1 MAGNVRKHAR
11 DLTPKDVQRLL
22 DHVASEGR
30 NQTRNRL
37 MVHLSAYS
45 GLRASEIA
53 NLRWRMVLDEEG
65 AVSDVLTLENSAAKK
80 LSGRLIPLKAEV
92 RDSLIDYLAEIGKID
107 PNGYILMSQQ
117 GGRLQPQSIINW
129 FRSVYSQIGLNGA
142 SSHSGRR
149 YFVTIAARKIFEAG
163 GSLRDVQD
171 LAGHRSIAT
180 TQLYIARNS
189 EAQRKVIDLI
199 M

>member
-22 DHVASEGR
+22 DHIASEGR

-37 MVHLSAYS
+37 MVLLSVYS

-53 NLRWRMVLDEEG
+53 NLRWRMVLDEGGE
-65 AVSDVLTLENSAAKK
+65 VSDVLRLENSAAKK

-92 RDSLIDYLAEIGKID
+92 RKTLMEYMAEIGTIE
-107 PNGYILMSQQ
+107 PNSSILLSQQ
-117 GGRLQPQSIINW
+117 SGRLKPQSIINW
-129 FRSVYSQIGLNGA
+129 FRSVYSQIGLEGA

-189 EAQRKVIDLI
+189 EAQRKVVDLI
-199 M
+199 

>member
-37 MVHLSAYS
+37 MVLLSVYS

-65 AVSDVLTLENSAAKK
+65 QVSDVLTLENSAAKK

-92 RDSLIDYLAEIGKID
+92 RHSLIDYLAEIGKID

-189 EAQRKVIDLI
+189 EAQRKVVELI
-199 M
+199 

>member
-37 MVHLSAYS
+37 MVLLSVYS

-53 NLRWRMVLDEEG
+53 NLRWRMVLDQEG

-92 RDSLIDYLAEIGKID
+92 GKTLMEYMAEIGTIE
-107 PNGYILMSQQ
+107 PNSYILLSQQ
-117 GGRLQPQSIINW
+117 SGRLKPQSIINW
-129 FRSVYSQIGLNGA
+129 FRAVYSKIGLEGA

-189 EAQRKVIDLI
+189 EAQRKVVDLI
-199 M
+199 

>member
-37 MVHLSAYS
+37 MVLLSVYS

-53 NLRWRMVLDEEG
+53 NLRWRMVLDQEG
-65 AVSDVLTLENSAAKK
+65 DVSDVLTLENSAAKK

-92 RDSLIDYLAEIGKID
+92 RHSLIDYLAEIGKID

-129 FRSVYSQIGLNGA
+129 FRSVYSQIGLEGA

-189 EAQRKVIDLI
+189 EAQRKVVDLI
-199 M
+199 

>member
-37 MVHLSAYS
+37 MVLLSVYS

-65 AVSDVLTLENSAAKK
+65 QVSDVLTLENSAAKK

-92 RDSLIDYLAEIGKID
+92 GKTIMEYMAEIGKID

-117 GGRLQPQSIINW
+117 SGRLKPQSIINW
-129 FRSVYSQIGLNGA
+129 FRSVYSQIGLEGA

-189 EAQRKVIDLI
+189 EAQRKVVDLI
-199 M
+199 

>member
-1 MAGNVRKHAR
+1 
-11 DLTPKDVQRLL
+11 
-22 DHVASEGR
+22 
-30 NQTRNRL
+30 
-37 MVHLSAYS
+37 
-45 GLRASEIA
+45 
-53 NLRWRMVLDEEG
+53 MVLNEEG
-65 AVSDVLTLENSAAKK
+65 DVSNVLTLENSAAKK

-92 RDSLIDYLAEIGKID
+92 GKTLMEYRAECGNTEPKS
-107 PNGYILMSQQ
+107 YILISQQ
-117 GGRLQPQSIINW
+117 GGQLKPQSIINW
-129 FRSVYSQIGLNGA
+129 FRSVYSQIGLEGA

-189 EAQRKVIDLI
+189 EAQRKVVELI
-199 M
+199 

>member
-11 DLTPKDVQRLL
+11 DLTPKDIQRLL

-30 NQTRNRL
+30 NQNRNRL
-37 MVHLSAYS
+37 MVLLSVYS

-80 LSGRLIPLKAEV
+80 LSGRLIPLKAEIGI
-92 RDSLIDYLAEIGKID
+92 SLMDYMAEIGNID
-107 PNGYILMSQQ
+107 LNGYILVSQQ

-189 EAQRKVIDLI
+189 EAQRKVVELI
-199 M
+199 

>member
-37 MVHLSAYS
+37 MVLLSVYS

-53 NLRWRMVLDEEG
+53 NLRWRMVLDQEG
-65 AVSDVLTLENSAAKK
+65 GVSDVLTLENSAAKK

-92 RDSLIDYLAEIGKID
+92 RKTLMEYRAECGNTEPKS
-107 PNGYILMSQQ
+107 YILSRQQ

-129 FRSVYSQIGLNGA
+129 FRSIYSQIGLEGA

-189 EAQRKVIDLI
+189 EAQRKVVDLI
-199 M
+199 

>member
-37 MVHLSAYS
+37 MVLLSVYS

-53 NLRWRMVLDEEG
+53 NLRWRMVLDQEG
-65 AVSDVLTLENSAAKK
+65 SVSDVLTLENSAAKK

-92 RDSLIDYLAEIGKID
+92 RDSLIDYLAEIGNID

-117 GGRLQPQSIINW
+117 SGRLQPQSIINW
-129 FRSVYSQIGLNGA
+129 FRSVYSQIGLEGA

-189 EAQRKVIDLI
+189 EAQRKVVELI
-199 M
+199 

>member
-37 MVHLSAYS
+37 MVLMSVYS

-53 NLRWRMVLDEEG
+53 NLRWRMVLDQEG
-65 AVSDVLTLENSAAKK
+65 QVSDVLTLENSAAKK

-92 RDSLIDYLAEIGKID
+92 RHSLMDYLAEIGKID

-117 GGRLQPQSIINW
+117 SGRLQPQSIINW

-189 EAQRKVIDLI
+189 EAQRKVVELI
-199 M
+199 

>member
-37 MVHLSAYS
+37 MVLLSVYS

-53 NLRWRMVLDEEG
+53 NLRWRMVLDQEG
-65 AVSDVLTLENSAAKK
+65 EVSDVLTLENSAAKK

-92 RDSLIDYLAEIGKID
+92 RHSLIDYLAEIGKID

-117 GGRLQPQSIINW
+117 SGRLKPQSIINW
-129 FRSVYSQIGLNGA
+129 FRSVYSQIGLEGA

-189 EAQRKVIDLI
+189 EAQRKVVDLI
-199 M
+199 

>member
-37 MVHLSAYS
+37 MVLLSVYS

-92 RDSLIDYLAEIGKID
+92 GKTLMEYLTKRGKID
-107 PNGYILMSQQ
+107 PNGYILSSQQ
-117 GGRLQPQSIINW
+117 GGQLKPQSIINW
-129 FRSVYSQIGLNGA
+129 FRSVYSQIGLEGA

-149 YFVTIAARKIFEAG
+149 YFVTIAASKLFEAG
-163 GSLRDVQD
+163 GGLRDAQD
-171 LAGHRSIAT
+171 L
-180 TQLYIARNS
+180 Q
-189 EAQRKVIDLI
+189 VIVR
-199 M
+199 

>member
-37 MVHLSAYS
+37 MVLLSVYS

-65 AVSDVLTLENSAAKK
+65 DVSDVLRLENSAAKK

-92 RDSLIDYLAEIGKID
+92 RQSLMEYLAEIGKID

-117 GGRLQPQSIINW
+117 SGRLQPQSIINW
-129 FRSVYSQIGLNGA
+129 FRSVYSQIGLEGA

-189 EAQRKVIDLI
+189 EAQRKVVELI
-199 M
+199 

>member
-11 DLTPKDVQRLL
+11 DLTPKDVQKLL
-22 DHVASEGR
+22 DHVACEGR

-37 MVHLSAYS
+37 MVLLSVYS

-53 NLRWRMVLDEEG
+53 NLRWRMVLDEDEQ
-65 AVSDVLTLENSAAKK
+65 VSDVLTLENSAAKK

-92 RDSLIDYLAEIGKID
+92 RVSLMDYLTERGKID
-107 PNGYILMSQQ
+107 LTGYILMSQQ

-129 FRSVYSQIGLNGA
+129 FRTVYSQIGLNGA

-189 EAQRKVIDLI
+189 EAQRKVLELI
-199 M
+199 

>member
-11 DLTPKDVQRLL
+11 DLTPKDVQRIL

-37 MVHLSAYS
+37 MVLLSVYS

-53 NLRWRMVLDEEG
+53 NLRWRMILDEEG

-92 RDSLIDYLAEIGKID
+92 RQSLIDYLAEIGNID

-117 GGRLQPQSIINW
+117 SGRLQPQSIINW

-180 TQLYIARNS
+180 TQLYIALNS
-189 EAQRKVIDLI
+189 EAQRRVVDLI
-199 M
+199 

>member
-37 MVHLSAYS
+37 MVLLSVYS

-65 AVSDVLTLENSAAKK
+65 EVSDVLTLENSAAKK

-92 RDSLIDYLAEIGKID
+92 RQSLMEYLAEIGKID

-117 GGRLQPQSIINW
+117 SGRLQPQSIINW
-129 FRSVYSQIGLNGA
+129 FRSVYSQIGLEGA

-189 EAQRKVIDLI
+189 EAQRKVVELI
-199 M
+199 

>member
-1 MAGNVRKHAR
+1 
-11 DLTPKDVQRLL
+11 
-22 DHVASEGR
+22 
-30 NQTRNRL
+30 
-37 MVHLSAYS
+37 
-45 GLRASEIA
+45 
-53 NLRWRMVLDEEG
+53 MVLDQEG

-92 RDSLIDYLAEIGKID
+92 GKTLMEYMAEIGTIE
-107 PNGYILMSQQ
+107 PNSYILLSQQ
-117 GGRLQPQSIINW
+117 SGRLKPQSIINW
-129 FRSVYSQIGLNGA
+129 FRAVYSKIGLEGA

-189 EAQRKVIDLI
+189 EAQRKVVDLI
-199 M
+199 

>member
-37 MVHLSAYS
+37 MVLLSVYS

-53 NLRWRMVLDEEG
+53 NLRWRMVLDQEG
-65 AVSDVLTLENSAAKK
+65 DVSDVLTLENSAAKK

-92 RDSLIDYLAEIGKID
+92 RHSLIDYLAEIGKID

-189 EAQRKVIDLI
+189 EAQRKVVELI
-199 M
+199 

>member
-37 MVHLSAYS
+37 MVLLSVYS

-65 AVSDVLTLENSAAKK
+65 QVSDVLTLENSAAKK

-92 RDSLIDYLAEIGKID
+92 RHSLIDYLAEIGKID

-117 GGRLQPQSIINW
+117 SGRLKPQSIINW
-129 FRSVYSQIGLNGA
+129 FRSIYSQIGLEGA

-189 EAQRKVIDLI
+189 EAQRKVVELI
-199 M
+199 

>member
-37 MVHLSAYS
+37 MVLLSVYS

-65 AVSDVLTLENSAAKK
+65 QVSDVLTLENSAAKK

-92 RDSLIDYLAEIGKID
+92 RHSLIDYLAEIGNID

-117 GGRLQPQSIINW
+117 SGRLKPQSIINW
-129 FRSVYSQIGLNGA
+129 FRTIYSQIGLDGA

-189 EAQRKVIDLI
+189 EAQRKVVELI
-199 M
+199 

>member
-37 MVHLSAYS
+37 MVLLSVYS

-65 AVSDVLTLENSAAKK
+65 QVSDVLTLENSAAKK

-92 RDSLIDYLAEIGKID
+92 RHSLIDYLAEIGKID

-117 GGRLQPQSIINW
+117 SGRLKPQSIINW
-129 FRSVYSQIGLNGA
+129 FRSVYSQIGLEGA

-189 EAQRKVIDLI
+189 EAQRKVVELI
-199 M
+199 

>member
-37 MVHLSAYS
+37 MVLLSVYS

-65 AVSDVLTLENSAAKK
+65 QVSDVLTLENSAAKK

-92 RDSLIDYLAEIGKID
+92 RHSLIDYLAEIGKID

-142 SSHSGRR
+142 SSHSGQR

-189 EAQRKVIDLI
+189 EAQRKVVELI
-199 M
+199 

>member
-11 DLTPKDVQRLL
+11 DLTPKDVQRIL
-22 DHVASEGR
+22 DHIASEGR

-37 MVHLSAYS
+37 MVLLSVYS

-53 NLRWRMVLDEEG
+53 NLRWRMILDEEG

-92 RDSLIDYLAEIGKID
+92 RHSLIDYLAEIGKID

-117 GGRLQPQSIINW
+117 SGRLKPQSIINW
-129 FRSVYSQIGLNGA
+129 FRSVYSQIGLEGA

-189 EAQRKVIDLI
+189 EAQRKVVDLI
-199 M
+199 

>member
-37 MVHLSAYS
+37 MVLLSVYS

-65 AVSDVLTLENSAAKK
+65 EVSDVLTLENSAAKK

-92 RDSLIDYLAEIGKID
+92 RHSLIDYLAEIGKID

-189 EAQRKVIDLI
+189 EAQRKVVDLI
-199 M
+199 

>member
-37 MVHLSAYS
+37 MVLLSVYS

-65 AVSDVLTLENSAAKK
+65 EVSDVLTLENSAAKK

-92 RDSLIDYLAEIGKID
+92 GKTLMEYMAEIGNID
-107 PNGYILMSQQ
+107 LNGYILMSQQ
-117 GGRLQPQSIINW
+117 SGRLQPQSIINW

-189 EAQRKVIDLI
+189 EAQRKVVELI
-199 M
+199 

>member
-37 MVHLSAYS
+37 IVLLSVYS

-65 AVSDVLTLENSAAKK
+65 QVSDVLTLENSAAKK

-92 RDSLIDYLAEIGKID
+92 RQSLIDYLAEIGKID

-117 GGRLQPQSIINW
+117 SGRLKPQSIINW
-129 FRSVYSQIGLNGA
+129 FRSVYSQIGLEGA

-189 EAQRKVIDLI
+189 EAQRKVVELI
-199 M
+199 